1 MKKLTNLFILMILGS
16 SMLFAQSNIKEQ
28 IENKDKI
35 TNTEVDPNAKVNPHF
50 TTFTD
55 DLFGELFQFPCGDA
69 NGEAGIETNG
79 DFIYTS
85 KWNGEGFFCYE
96 MDGTFLGWF
105 EVPGTAAVRD
115 MAYDGTY
122 FYGAAASTA
131 LFEMDFVGQSGTLI
145 STLTAAVSTRACA
158 YDPDHDGF
166 WGNNWSDPIT
176 LYDRSGGIINQF
188 NCNAFSS
195 YYGFAFVNCAGA
207 KYLYGFAQA
216 GGASQVVIV
225 QIDPET
231 GEETGVTFDAIEFS
245 STGTGIAGGLA
256 AVELFVPGYTTLL
269 GIIQNETIFCVEG
282 CVGLPTI
289 LDLELRNI
297 YKPNSGFELGIE
309 NIIIWVKNN
318 GYLTQSNFDVRYR
331 VNECDW
337 ITETMPGPLA
347 MGETWGYSFYQAY
360 DFTEFGIYDIE
371 AEVLLPIDNNPG
383 NNTYNKTIENY
394 DPSEWCYYSIILW
407 DDYGNGWGSGLVQIF
422 GDSIE
427 LINAT
432 LITGTSSEIF
442 EFQVRNNMF
451 LQAVY
456 TAGNFP
462 NDNSYAVYDVHNN
475 LIFEDGMNGTIPTG
489 GDIGYAS
496 CEPLS
501 IDAGVS
507 KIVSPHNDVY
517 QGIEYVVVKVT
528 NFGTEELFDIPL
540 GFNLDGTGWI
550 LEIFTGSISP
560 NEEVEY
566 AFTATVDFTEPGTYN
581 IEACTFVPDD
591 EAISNDC
598 LTKEIYCHECT
609 YCDASTNTE
618 DEYIANVLMGDID
631 NSSGW
636 QGGVADYTDI
646 STVVN
651 AGLPQEI
658 VVTNGNPWA
667 QDNVT
672 VWVDWNDDC
681 IFEQGSGSIEAFPL
695 TNDGMGYQ
703 FTGDITAPPDAIEGV
718 HRMRIRMTY
727 SVTPQPCCNSSYGE
741 VEDYTL
747 VVYDT
752 VPQIIN
758 WSPNSFSKFVGYES
772 TAQDFLTIENV
783 GPDTLF
789 WNIEDSIPWLGV
801 NPLGGFILTQE
812 SDTITLDFNT
822 EGLPGG
828 TTLNDELILF
838 SNDLVYSEII
848 IPVKMIVG
856 PTIVSKT
863 IDLNNGYQFVSSNIT
878 TSDPDMMVVME
889 DVLNENLDFVRN
901 SEGQTLRKIG
911 STWVNGIGDW
921 IVEEG
926 YLVKMFNEDSFSIEG
941 VLIDPT
947 TPIPVETGFQFVSFL
962 PDTNID
968 ALIAFET
975 IIGDELDFIRNTNGQ
990 TLRKIGPN
998 WVNGIGDCQQQEGYL
1013 VKMFSDDTLV
1023 YPFFCGNSFTDF
1035 RDGQVYKTVLIG
1047 QQCWMAENLNVGE
1060 IKDAVLNQYDNG
1072 IIEKYCYD
1080 NLIEKCE
1087 EYGAYYQWNEM
1098 MQYITD
1104 TATQGICP
1112 EAWYLPTDFDWK
1124 ILEGTVDS
1132 QYPVGDSIWNHHGLR
1147 GFDAGLNLKSTI
1159 GWNSGGNGTDL
1170 FGFAGLSCGHRFIDG
1185 ETWGLGSHAFFWT
1198 SSISSTNGS
1207 WRRDLF
1213 SSDDKIQ
1220 RIQSNRNT
1228 GCSVRCLKNNPNS
1241 NYSFIGKL
1249 NKDNELLN
1257 HKNSNIEIVH
1267 FLFEGGNPADPV
1279 YTIYI
1284 DGFEIGDEIAAF
1296 DGDILV
1302 GAMQIN
1308 SQNIF
1313 ENELPAF
1320 NTLNS
1325 GKGYTHGNPIILK
1338 AWYKSENKEYIL
1350 NDYTFSNPYGDAW
1363 IEHVFPEEDG
1373 EYSLLHFSATGISD
1387 DNEMNQVVSIYPNPS
1402 NGIFNISIE
1411 GVSGK
1416 IQVKIFDIHG
1426 NDYCIFEIEGTKNI
1440 ITEKLDLKELAVGI
1454 YFISFTGRNFNQ
1466 VKKIVIQ

>member
-16 SMLFAQSNIKEQ
+16 SMLFAQDNINEQ
-28 IENKDKI
+28 IENKDRI
-35 TNTEVDPNAKVNPHF
+35 TYTDVDPNVKLNPHA
-50 TTFTD
+50 TSFTD
-55 DLFGELFQFPCGDA
+55 DLFGELFQFPCGDC

-79 DFIYTS
+79 DYIYTS
-85 KWNGEGFFCYE
+85 KWNGEGFFCYL
-96 MDGTFLGWF
+96 MDGTYLGWF
-105 EVPGTAAVRD
+105 DVPGTAGIRD
-115 MAYDGTY
+115 MAYDGSY
-122 FYGAAASTA
+122 FYGAAANTT
-131 LFEMDFVGQSGTLI
+131 LFEMKFDGLSGTLI
-145 STLTAAVSTRACA
+145 STLNAAVATRAIA
-158 YDPDHDGF
+158 YNPNYDAF
-166 WGNNWSDPIT
+166 YGNNWSDPIT
-176 LYDRSGGIINQF
+176 LYDRSGNILNQF
-188 NCNAFSS
+188 NCGDYSS
-195 YYGFAFVNCAGA
+195 YYGFAWLDCGGSPC
-207 KYLYGFAQA
+207 LYGFAQS
-216 GGASQVVIV
+216 GGASQSVIV

-256 AVELFVPGYTTLL
+256 AIDLFVPGYWTIL
-269 GIIQNETIFCVEG
+269 GIIQNETIFCIEG

-371 AEVLLPIDNNPG
+371 AEVLLPIDNNPE

-432 LITGTSSEIF
+432 LITGTGSEIF

-507 KIVSPHNDVY
+507 YIVSPHY
-517 QGIEYVVVKVT
+517 WEYPGIEYVVIKIK
-528 NFGTEELFDIPL
+528 NFGTEELLDIPV
-540 GFNLDGTGWI
+540 GFNLNSTGWI
-550 LEIFTGSISP
+550 NEVFAGPISP
-560 NEEVEY
+560 NEEAEY
-566 AFTATVDFTEPGTYN
+566 AFTATADLTEPGTYF

-598 LTKEIYCHECT
+598 LTKEIDCHECEYMPGT
-609 YCDASTNTE
+609 TAVQR
-618 DEYIANVLMGDID
+618 EYIANVSMGMID
-631 NSSGW
+631 HSSGW
-636 QGGVADYTDI
+636 QGWTADYTDLFTNI
-646 STVVN
+646 N
-651 AGLPQEI
+651 IGLPQEI
-658 VVTNGNPWA
+658 VVTIGNVWPN
-667 QDNVT
+667 DDVF

-681 IFEQGSGSIEAFPL
+681 MFE
-695 TNDGMGYQ
+695 TGYNNNEEYQ
-703 FTGDITAPPDAIEGV
+703 LNGTGAIFTGDIIAPLDVILGP
-718 HRMRIRMTY
+718 HQMRVRLVY
-727 SVTPQPCCNSSYGE
+727 DNNYPCPTCDYTYGE

-752 VPQIIN
+752 VAQIIK
-758 WSPNSFSKFVGYES
+758 WDPHFFTQFVEYES
-772 TAQDFLTIENV
+772 TAQDFLTIKNIGE
-783 GPDTLF
+783 DTLF
-789 WNIEDSIPWLGV
+789 WNIEVVSPWLTVG
-801 NPLGGFILTQE
+801 PLEGMLFPLE
-812 SDTITLDFNT
+812 SETVTLDFNAG
-822 EGLPGG
+822 GLPGG
-828 TTLNDELILF
+828 TELNDDIILF
-838 SNDLVYSEII
+838 NNDLVYSEII

-856 PTIVSKT
+856 PTIVTKT
-863 IDLNNGYQFVSSNIT
+863 FNLEDGFQFISSNIT
-878 TSDPDMMVVME
+878 TPDPDMMVLIE
-889 DVLNENLDFVRN
+889 DILNDNLDFIRN

-911 STWVNGIGDW
+911 SNWVNGIGDW
-921 IVEEG
+921 IIEEG
-926 YLVKMFNEDSFSIEG
+926 YLVKMFNEDSFTMEG

-962 PDTNID
+962 PDTSID
-968 ALIAFET
+968 ALFAFET

-998 WVNGIGDCQQQEGYL
+998 WVNGIGDCQPQEGYL
-1013 VKMFSDDTLV
+1013 VKMFSDDILI
-1023 YPFFCGNSFTDF
+1023 YPFFCGNPFTDF
-1035 RDGQVYKTVLIG
+1035 RDGQIYRTVLIG
-1047 QQCWMAENLNVGE
+1047 GQCWMAENLNIGE

-1080 NLIEKCE
+1080 NLIDNCD
-1087 EYGAYYQWNEM
+1087 EYGGYYQWNEM
-1098 MQYITD
+1098 MQYVTD

-1112 EAWYLPTDFDWK
+1112 EGWYLPTDFDWK

-1132 QYPVGDSIWNHHGLR
+1132 QYPVGDTIWNHSGLR
-1147 GFDAGLNLKSTI
+1147 GFDAGLNLKSTN
-1159 GWNSGGNGTDL
+1159 GWNFGGNGTDL
-1170 FGFAGLSCGHRFIDG
+1170 YGFTGLSCGHRSSEG
-1185 ETWGLGSHAFFWT
+1185 EIWGLGSHAYFWT
-1198 SSISSTNGS
+1198 SSESSTDVS
-1207 WRRDLF
+1207 WRRDLY
-1213 SSDDKIQ
+1213 SSWDKIQ
-1220 RIQSNRNT
+1220 RAHSYRNR
-1228 GCSVRCLKNNPNS
+1228 GCNVRCLKNNSYSNS
-1241 NYSFIGKL
+1241 SFIGKL
-1249 NKDNELLN
+1249 NKDNELSN
-1257 HKNSNIEIVH
+1257 HKNSNIETIH
-1267 FLFEGGNPADPV
+1267 FLFDGGNPADPV

-1284 DGFEIGDEIAAF
+1284 EGFEIGNEIAAF
-1296 DGDILV
+1296 DGETLI
-1302 GAMQIN
+1302 GATKIN
-1308 SQNIF
+1308 SYNKF
-1313 ENELPAF
+1313 ENDLPVF
-1320 NTLNS
+1320 NTLSS
-1325 GKGYTHGNPIILK
+1325 GQGYTSGNQIILK
-1338 AWYKSENKEYIL
+1338 VWDKSENAVYIL
-1350 NDYTFSNPYGDAW
+1350 NDYTFSNPYGNAW
-1363 IEHVFPEEDG
+1363 TENVFPAKDG
-1373 EYSLLHFSATGISD
+1373 EYSLLHFSTTGISD
-1387 DNEMNQVVSIYPNPS
+1387 ESEITQTISIYPNPS
-1402 NGIFNISIE
+1402 EGIFNISIE

-1416 IQVKIFDIHG
+1416 VQIKVFDVHG
-1426 NDYCIFEIEGTKNI
+1426 NDYRFFEIEGTKNMT
-1440 ITEKLDLKELAVGI
+1440 TEQLDLKELAAGV
-1454 YFISFTGRNFNQ
+1454 YFINFSGKNFNQ